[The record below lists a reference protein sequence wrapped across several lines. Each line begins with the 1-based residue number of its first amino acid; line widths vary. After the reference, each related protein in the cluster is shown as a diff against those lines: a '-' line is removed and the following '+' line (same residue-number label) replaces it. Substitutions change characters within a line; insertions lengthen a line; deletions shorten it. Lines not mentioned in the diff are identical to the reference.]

1 MSAKEYGLL
10 EPLEALKLGA
20 DELSRVTAAAV
31 AYCDAKGSGSVADLV
46 ERASRLIT
54 TRPQAVLSS
63 SRLWIW
69 SSWP

>member
-20 DELSRVTAAAV
+20 DELSRVTADAV
-31 AYCDAKGSGSVADLV
+31 VYCNDQELRSVADLV
-46 ERASRLIT
+46 KRASRLIT

-63 SRLWIW
+63 KRLCI
-69 SSWP
+69 